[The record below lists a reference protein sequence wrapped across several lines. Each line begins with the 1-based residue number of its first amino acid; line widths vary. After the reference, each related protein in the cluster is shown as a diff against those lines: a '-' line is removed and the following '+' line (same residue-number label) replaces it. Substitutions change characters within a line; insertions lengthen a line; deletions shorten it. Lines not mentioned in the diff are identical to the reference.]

1 MGLRNNL
8 SFLITGTL
16 LLTLASCGNDKKS
29 SSRQEVNPVC
39 SEIDC
44 LSTVN
49 WKIQLQGRAF
59 PDKARVDINGTTVL
73 NECVSKQKYSI
84 DRYTEPQSIYLD
96 NFYVPKKGELKIN
109 VVDLGRCDS
118 ETSFIFDP
126 DVNFDVVKFGSSNEI
141 HINL

>member
-1 MGLRNNL
+1 MKSRNSL
-8 SFLITGTL
+8 KIFMASAL

-49 WKIQLQGRAF
+49 WKILLQGRAF
-59 PDKARVDINGTTVL
+59 PDKARLDINGTTVL

-84 DRYTEPQSIYLD
+84 DRYTEPQSIYLE
-96 NFYVPKKGELKIN
+96 NFYVPKKGQLKIN
-109 VVDLGRCDS
+109 IVDLGRCDS
-118 ETSFIFDP
+118 ESSFINDSN
-126 DVNFDVVKFGSSNEI
+126 VNFDIVKDNFSNEI
-141 HINL
+141 LINL